1 MRVRRAVQETLVAET
16 LQEERECMAALRE
29 AKEGHD
35 QVDCETTRNVA
46 SLASCSCLL
55 SLQVRKGP

>member
-1 MRVRRAVQETLVAET
+1 VAET

-35 QVDCETTRNVA
+35 QLEAYKALTGVMATLDLLDDEQVSRTVDFERFVA
-46 SLASCSCLL
+46 R
-55 SLQVRKGP
+55 VK